1 MSDAE
6 QTAAAPAAEV
16 TNLGEV
22 RAIAARDPGLKAV
35 PEVILH
41 MKFINNGSVVEA
53 GETPA
58 SLTAQQWFNFLSLAV
73 PSAYQALAGGRGVFR
88 FTKAELAVLK
98 ADAVA
103 HYAAKVTAVASAAA

>member
-1 MSDAE
+1 MSE
-6 QTAAAPAAEV
+6 TETTAQAPSAEV

-73 PSAYQALAGGRGVFR
+73 PTAYQALAGGRGVFR
-88 FTKAELAVLK
+88 LTKVELSVLK
-98 ADAVA
+98 AEAVA
-103 HYAAKVTAVASAAA
+103 EGAAAAAAGAASAA